1 VGRSEVFTR
10 HPWLRRLLAPLL
22 VCLWVGLVL
31 YPDPRPLLSSLT
43 RLVHP
48 PIDAEAV
55 AELATAL
62 PDDPAIVEAFS
73 QEYVP
78 YHTSW
83 DLYGQFWYFPT
94 VAEVVAGK
102 GGDCQAEA
110 ILTAS
115 ILKAKGLPFTLRY
128 SLDHIWVDY
137 AGKAVTKLEDPG
149 TAIASDEGGGLL
161 GRLPDRLPLRDIIHE
176 RVAYHWT
183 PMPAERKLLI
193 LMGLLAAVLFAEWP
207 LIRRQWSWSRSP
219 TV

>member
-1 VGRSEVFTR
+1 M
-10 HPWLRRLLAPLL
+10 
-22 VCLWVGLVL
+22 VL
-31 YPDPRPLLSSLT
+31 YPDPRPLLWSLT
-43 RLVHP
+43 RLAHP
-48 PIDAEAV
+48 PLDSEAV
-55 AELATAL
+55 AHLATSL
-62 PDDPAIVEAFS
+62 PDDPAAVEAFS

-78 YHTSW
+78 YRTSW

-115 ILKAKGLPFTLRY
+115 ILTAKGLPFTLRY

-137 AGKAVTKLEDPG
+137 AGKTVTKLEDPG

-161 GRLPDRLPLRDIIHE
+161 GRLPDKLPLRDIIDE
-176 RVAYHWT
+176 RIAYHWT
-183 PMPAERKLLI
+183 PMPPERKALI
-193 LMGLLAAVLFAEWP
+193 LVGLLAGLLFAEWP
-207 LIRRQWSWSRSP
+207 LVRRQWSCSGSP

>member
-1 VGRSEVFTR
+1 MGRSEVFTR

-193 LMGLLAAVLFAEWP
+193 LMGLLAAVLGRA
-207 LIRRQWSWSRSP
+207 
-219 TV
+219 